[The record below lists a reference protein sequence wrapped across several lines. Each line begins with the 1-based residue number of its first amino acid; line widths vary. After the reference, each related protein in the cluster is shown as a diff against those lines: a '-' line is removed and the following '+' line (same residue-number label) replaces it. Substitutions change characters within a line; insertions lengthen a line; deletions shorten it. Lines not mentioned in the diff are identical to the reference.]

1 MKWSAKKTA
10 FRSRSVLA
18 VLVLLTVSSAAT
30 AADYPRRLAIAP
42 FTILGSHEEIRQTVA
57 ILPRLLSSR
66 LMAMTGAD
74 VLVLSP
80 EQTPP
85 ADAAKKAGL
94 PLLLDGSV
102 TKLGAGYS
110 IDLTVTD
117 LTTGKMAGAFFVAA
131 NTQDD
136 IIPRLGDLAAD
147 VSEKLFGVRAARAY
161 PPSPAAP
168 PQAAAPAP
176 AAVAVAPVPVPSGG
190 AGTAAA
196 EKPEA
201 APAPASP
208 DTLKSGWKPSSFV
221 MVSQST
227 AIPDDVYG
235 VVTGDIDSD
244 GNGEV
249 IAYGKDTLYIY
260 RVKDEKIVPY
270 TKVKRSFKEH
280 IIGVNAIDLDADG
293 QKEILVTNL
302 GEDTDRGGNSVKS
315 FVLKRNGDVYKEV
328 AGNIPYFLA
337 VLPDWKGKP
346 VVVGQYEGFET
357 PFLGKIVPL
366 DWDGKG
372 FTAGEPFPQ
381 RTDIIPLSQ
390 GLPGLSSARFNTEWK
405 LLYTD
410 VTGRI
415 RILDNAGIPIYKS
428 QDLYGS
434 GLNSFKWGPVVP
446 IEDERRQYQVR
457 TAPRPAPGGGEFPL
471 VLIPEVKKGMLDIV
485 QGFYDST
492 RLVLLQWDGGD
503 FLESVGTKSTGHF
516 VSGADFLSPSDLKRG
531 DKVVAS
537 VIEQVGNVLKGSVS
551 RLIVYRLE

>member
-1 MKWSAKKTA
+1 MISLVTVFPAASAEE
-10 FRSRSVLA
+10 
-18 VLVLLTVSSAAT
+18 
-30 AADYPRRLAIAP
+30 YPRRIAIAP
-42 FTILGSHEEIRQTVA
+42 FTILGPHEEIRQTVE

-74 VLVLSP
+74 VLVVSP
-80 EQTPP
+80 GQTPP
-85 ADAAKKAGL
+85 ADAARKAGL
-94 PLLLDGSV
+94 PLLLNGSV

-147 VSEKLFGVRAARAY
+147 VSEKLFGVKAARAY
-161 PPSPAAP
+161 VLPPAAP
-168 PQAAAPAP
+168 PPAAAPAP
-176 AAVAVAPVPVPSGG
+176 AAVAVAPVPAPSGG
-190 AGTAAA
+190 PGVGTTAA
-196 EKPEA
+196 ETPKA

-221 MVSQST
+221 MVSQSN
-227 AIPDDVYG
+227 AIPDDIYG
-235 VVTGDIDSD
+235 VVAGDTDPD

-260 RVKDEKIVPY
+260 RVKGEEILPY
-270 TKVKRSFKEH
+270 TRVKRSFKEH
-280 IIGVNAIDLDADG
+280 IIGVYAIDLDGDG

-302 GEDTDRGGNSVKS
+302 GEDSVRGDNSVKS
-315 FVLKRNGDVYKEV
+315 FVLKRKGDVYEE
-328 AGNIPYFLA
+328 AAENIPYFLA
-337 VLPDWKGKP
+337 VLPDWMGKP

-357 PFLGKIVPL
+357 PFQGKIVPL
-366 DWDGKG
+366 HWDGKG

-390 GLPGLSSARFNTEWK
+390 GLPGLSAARFNTEWN

-415 RILDNAGIPIYKS
+415 RILDSEGKPIYKS

-434 GLNSFKWGPVVP
+434 GLNSFKWGPIVP

-457 TAPRPAPGGGEFPL
+457 TAPRPAPGSGEFPL
-471 VLIPEVKKGMLDIV
+471 VLTPEVKKGMLDIV

-492 RLVLLQWDGGD
+492 RLVLLQWNGGD
-503 FLESVGTKSTGHF
+503 FLESIGTKSTSHF
-516 VSGADFLSPSDLKRG
+516 VSGADFLSLSDLKRG

-537 VIEQVGNVLKGSVS
+537 VIERIGNVFKGSVS

>member
-1 MKWSAKKTA
+1 MEWSAKKSA
-10 FRSRSVLA
+10 FRSRSFLA

-30 AADYPRRLAIAP
+30 AAPRRIAIAP
-42 FTILGSHEEIRQTVA
+42 FTILGPHEEIRQTVE

-85 ADAAKKAGL
+85 ADAAKKADL
-94 PLLLDGSV
+94 PLLLNGSV

-117 LTTGKMAGAFFVAA
+117 LTTGKLAGAFFVAA
-131 NTQDD
+131 NTRDD

-161 PPSPAAP
+161 PPSPAPP

-176 AAVAVAPVPVPSGG
+176 AAVAPVPVPSGG

-196 EKPEA
+196 GKPEA

-221 MVSQST
+221 MVAQST

-244 GNGEV
+244 GDGEV

-260 RVKDEKIVPY
+260 RVKDDKILPY
-270 TKVKRSFKEH
+270 TRVKRSFRQH
-280 IIGVNAIDLDADG
+280 IIGVDAIDLDADG
-293 QKEILVTNL
+293 QKEILVSNL
-302 GEDTDRGGNSVKS
+302 GEDSVSGGNTVKS

-328 AGNIPYFLA
+328 AGDIPYFIA
-337 VLPDWKGKP
+337 VLPDWMGKP

-357 PFLGKIVPL
+357 PFQGKIVPL
-366 DWDGKG
+366 NWDGKG

-381 RTDIIPLSQ
+381 STDIIPLSQ
-390 GLPGLSSARFNTEWK
+390 GLPGLSAARFKTEWK

-415 RILDNAGIPIYKS
+415 RILDNAGKPIFKS

-457 TAPRPAPGGGEFPL
+457 TAPRPAPGGGDFPL
-471 VLIPEVKKGMLDIV
+471 ILIPEVRKGMLDIV

-503 FLESVGTKSTGHF
+503 FLESVGTKSTSHF
-516 VSGADFLSPSDLKRG
+516 VSGADFLSPSGLKRG

-537 VIEQVGNVLKGSVS
+537 VIEQVGNVLKKSVS
-551 RLIVYRLE
+551 RLLVYRLE